1 MAESHTFGG
10 HVSAEDEVAAAEGP
24 MESRAWSGRRAACP
38 DGLVLDESHKKTANS
53 LKKTSE
59 EIEDRAVVNL
69 CTVCVLTV
77 LFFVP
82 H

>member
-38 DGLVLDESHKKTANS
+38 DGLVLDESHKKNGKF
-53 LKKTSE
+53 LEKN
-59 EIEDRAVVNL
+59 IERRSRIGRL
-69 CTVCVLTV
+69 ST
-77 LFFVP
+77 FVRFVF
-82 H
+82 

>member
-1 MAESHTFGG
+1 VAESHTFGG

-53 LKKTSE
+53 LKKTSRRSK
-59 EIEDRAVVNL
+59 IGRL
-69 CTVCVLTV
+69 STFV
-77 LFFVP
+77 LFVF
-82 H
+82 